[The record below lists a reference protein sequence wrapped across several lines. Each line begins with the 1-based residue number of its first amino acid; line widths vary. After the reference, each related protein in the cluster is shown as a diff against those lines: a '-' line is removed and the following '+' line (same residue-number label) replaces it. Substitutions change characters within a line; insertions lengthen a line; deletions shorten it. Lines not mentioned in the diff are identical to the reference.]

1 MHWNFRSWILI
12 GVLLAALTATGVAQ
26 VATTQVADTIYH
38 ADGTLATGTVL
49 ISWPAFTTSGGDA
62 IPSGSTSAVISAGG
76 TLSVQLVPN
85 AGSTPI
91 GSYYTAI
98 FHLDDGSVSREYWV
112 VPVSTA
118 AVKISAIEST
128 VLPTSVAMQTV
139 SKSYVDTAIA
149 AAVTGHLASSPY
161 VLKAGDTMTGPL
173 ELPADP
179 VSATQAADKNYVD
192 ESIAAVSGGLGQ
204 MVSTLP
210 AATQVVTQPTGTQL
224 DVNNI
229 NDVQYASQYVSGRG
243 SNGIANIVSSTNCT
257 NGCEV
262 KAEQDYVNEQYS
274 TASLNGQ
281 THVEDARGGR
291 RVDSYKDPVDIVGH
305 GLSIAQAIDDVTTQ
319 SEASIVQQTGNSIPG
334 AIGLSITQ
342 EGLAGGSNL
351 FPEQINST
359 EPYFKMGYSALSVKG
374 VYNTQGQHG
383 LVPQEIDC
391 YGVGDCLM
399 GSRFL
404 YASGGF
410 RDSAD
415 EGAHPFDIQT
425 HEDSKVFVGTCATG
439 CTTGSTTLMITQ
451 NLGGGTQGDGRFLI
465 DTNSAKV
472 ITNASTGG
480 SLIGGS
486 STGPHA
492 SAQFSS
498 TSFPVST
505 LLSLGQVIPSQ
516 ASNMAPGT
524 VIFPIATSGVPSG
537 YATSTAMI
545 GASSGFACVVD
556 QAAGYA
562 PNNYEMAPYTVVDA
576 THLQMTLNKPHQI
589 LATLAI
595 GGLCGY
601 GLEETVDTVNGI
613 RQLFPVVGSYSATGL
628 YYAAGN
634 TAVVGITN
642 QTSGFINLNIA
653 IASTVR
659 NGNAVTVTTTGNLPK
674 DINGLAVTI
683 AGVTDSSYNGSYVAT
698 TTGGNS
704 FTYAQTGANSSGS
717 GGTVSVLTG
726 GFALYPM
733 AEVLSVFDSATKS
746 VDGQMTLAPNNVA
759 WATNDTVEQPHY
771 YQEYVGADIEYVGQ
785 YVPRPSVTLRAGMQY
800 QNNNGPGLIGWSI
813 ANAAPATNYF
823 GYGGTHGVPDDAY
836 EATGIWN
843 RTMNLTAGEDAV
855 FAIHCNLHGCANWNS
870 GYNLFELQ
878 SSAGDD
884 LVQYSPSA
892 SLLSVNMRG
901 TGYSFTPQAFT
912 AGTINVGTLNATT
925 INGVTVGG
933 SSGITGLTAGYIPLA
948 GSATTLTGNSHL
960 DDGVTSAGTIT
971 SSEVIASTN
980 GLRGG
985 PATTNTSSATSV
997 ISGNGL
1003 QTLLVAGNNATNNR
1017 SAFTFQG
1024 AYGGTPT
1031 SLFEFGTD
1039 YGISG
1044 AKDFYIY
1051 DYATGRPVLRTTP
1064 GTDDVSFYGAV
1075 STPLFQGPVTAPTGS
1090 CTTVGWA
1097 FSQDGHATFCNGST
1111 WITKI

>member
-1 MHWNFRSWILI
+1 
-12 GVLLAALTATGVAQ
+12 
-26 VATTQVADTIYH
+26 
-38 ADGTLATGTVL
+38 LATGTVL

-118 AVKISAIEST
+118 AVKISAIKST

-192 ESIAAVSGGLGQ
+192 ESIAAVSGELGQ

-1051 DYATGRPVLRTTP
+1051 DYAIGRPVLRTTP